1 MVQFHQHIT
10 LPVSTYFFVL
20 FSAKCPLLWVIS
32 FAFLHFLPSHYILY
46 SQTLGF
52 YHHHFTESI
61 KIKVTNELH
70 VANNFS
76 FLILPDLSSA
86 FNRVHLIYLILL
98 MDSIT
103 PKLLVF
109 SYPLAIVGFS
119 YFTWN
124 KYNKWSKTLLYVFH
138 SSVYIV
144 PLRDHLYSCVLKYH
158 LYAAEFQ
165 VCIFI
170 PEIYWTPT
178 LYI

>member
-1 MVQFHQHIT
+1 MFSGSHHFPPPQKKRFHFYISHHWFLSLLVQFHQHIT

-86 FNRVHLIYLILL
+86 FNRVHLIWLFNP
-98 MDSIT
+98 T
-103 PKLLVF
+103 HGFHHPKTISFFLPTCHCWFL
-109 SYPLAIVGFS
+109 
-119 YFTWN
+119 
-124 KYNKWSKTLLYVFH
+124 LLY
-138 SSVYIV
+138 
-144 PLRDHLYSCVLKYH
+144 L
-158 LYAAEFQ
+158 E
-165 VCIFI
+165 
-170 PEIYWTPT
+170 
-178 LYI
+178 